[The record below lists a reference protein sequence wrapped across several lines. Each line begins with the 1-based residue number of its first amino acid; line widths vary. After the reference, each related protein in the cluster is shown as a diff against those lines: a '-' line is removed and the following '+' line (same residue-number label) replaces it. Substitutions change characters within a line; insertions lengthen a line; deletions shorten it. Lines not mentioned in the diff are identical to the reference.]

1 MKEVGILNADII
13 SRSGHRDEI
22 IVCDA
27 GFSIPFGIRTVDL
40 AIIENVP
47 KVEDIIKELLK
58 FFSVEELVIAD
69 DTKNTNPTKLNTIT
83 GQPTK
88 LAKTHTRK
96 TSALFY
102 RKAPEI

>member
-40 AIIENVP
+40 AITENVP
-47 KVEDIIKELLK
+47 KVEDIIDGNNV
-58 FFSVEELVIAD
+58 F
-69 DTKNTNPTKLNTIT
+69 
-83 GQPTK
+83 
-88 LAKTHTRK
+88 R
-96 TSALFY
+96 
-102 RKAPEI
+102 